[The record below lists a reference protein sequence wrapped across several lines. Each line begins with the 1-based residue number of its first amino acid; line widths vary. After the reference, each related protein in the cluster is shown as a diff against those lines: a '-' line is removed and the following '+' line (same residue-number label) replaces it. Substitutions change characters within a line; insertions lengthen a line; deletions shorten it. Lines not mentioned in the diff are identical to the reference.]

1 MNNTLLRSIGA
12 VLAGMIIIIIFSIAT
27 DSLMVK
33 LGIFP
38 PLEQGTYNTKMLII
52 ALFYRCIFAILGG
65 YVTAR
70 ISSLKP
76 MRNAIILGIIG
87 TVLGIM
93 GAIIGWN
100 LSAHWYPIALVITA
114 LPCTWLGGKLKMI
127 NDL

>member
-1 MNNTLLRSIGA
+1 MNKTMIRSMGA
-12 VLAGMIIIIIFSIAT
+12 IIAGMLVIIIFSIAT
-27 DSLMVK
+27 DGLMVK

-38 PLEQGTYNTKMLII
+38 PLDQGTYNTNMLII
-52 ALFYRCIFAILGG
+52 ALFYRSAYAVLGG

-70 ISSLKP
+70 ISSINA

-93 GAIIGWN
+93 GAITGWN

-114 LPCTWLGGKLKMI
+114 IPCTWLGAKIYLNKH
-127 NDL
+127 